1 MPEDDLDMSTFMGAF
16 KEESQELVATV
27 TEGLLKL
34 EQTPDDTERLKEIAR
49 AVHTL
54 KGNARLM
61 GLDKINQL
69 THRLENMLVAM
80 RDGQLPFTPAAADL
94 VLDTLDLVSTA
105 SNNACETGQEGI
117 EIETICDRI
126 DQAAQGS
133 PASSEANKSEATA
146 EPEQGTLQE
155 VPDSPQPQTEDDAAA
170 SPVSAAEPA
179 ERGGTPVKKKTAKGT
194 GGRART
200 KRSRKKATTKTD
212 SQATEGTGSEKH
224 APRKKSKTAPVAP
237 TPQAATVPESKP
249 DKATPPDAVPSTTT
263 ESRRAPTAETIRV
276 DTGKLDGLANA
287 AGEMIM
293 NLIKFEAKADSVRQ
307 IVGMAKQ
314 HVRVWQQLR
323 DELTP
328 SLGTLIAASGD
339 GVNPAELEQLIN
351 RCDNTGASVLTEL
364 ERLSQQLNEDVMRV
378 GTTTRMIEEDVL
390 SIRMHPVSTLFN
402 TFPRAVRDMARE
414 LGKLVDLI
422 VEGGDT
428 ELDRKILE
436 AIRDPL
442 LHLVRNAVYH
452 GIESAEER
460 ERMEKEPKAVVRLS
474 AWQQGDQVFIQVADD
489 GRGIDPAK
497 VREAAVSKGL
507 IDQSTAET
515 LTRDDCLRLI
525 FEPGFSTAATI
536 SDISGRGVGMDV
548 VKVRVEEMHGEVR
561 VESTVGAGTAVIL
574 ALPLTLAISRAI
586 LIRTHDRTFA
596 IPTASI
602 ETTVK
607 VTSKEIKSVEGKEA
621 IIVRNATVPIFP
633 LSQILGMDASSGRDG
648 DIALHILVIS
658 HSQQRV
664 GFIVDELIGEQ
675 EIVVRPLG
683 APLKKVKNVAGAATL
698 GSGEVV
704 VVLHVPDIVAAAR
717 GAVLKPTSR
726 DHSKSLPAS
735 RRKTVLV
742 VEDSLTA
749 RELEKSMFQA
759 VGYEV
764 QTAIDGV
771 EGLERLAEGTVDLI
785 VTDIQMPRMD
795 GFAMIRH
802 VKSDD
807 RYRNIPVIIVTTR
820 SDEADRRRGLELGA
834 DAYLAKSSLSQSD
847 LLENTRRLIG

>member
-1 MPEDDLDMSTFMGAF
+1 MPDDDLDMSTFMGAF
-16 KEESQELVATV
+16 KEESQELIATV
-27 TEGLLKL
+27 TEGLLQL
-34 EQTPDDTERLKEIAR
+34 EQAPDDAEKLKEIAR

-61 GLDKINQL
+61 GLDTINQL
-69 THRLENMLVAM
+69 SHRLENMLVAM
-80 RDGQLPFTPAAADL
+80 RDGQLAFTPTAADL
-94 VLDTLDLVSTA
+94 VLETLDLVSTA
-105 SNNACETGQEGI
+105 TNNACETGQEGI

-126 DQAAQGS
+126 DRAAQGALA
-133 PASSEANKSEATA
+133 PAG
-146 EPEQGTLQE
+146 QGG
-155 VPDSPQPQTEDDAAA
+155 AA
-170 SPVSAAEPA
+170 
-179 ERGGTPVKKKTAKGT
+179 VKKKTAKGT
-194 GGRART
+194 GGRTRA
-200 KRSRKKATTKTD
+200 KRSRKKSTI
-212 SQATEGTGSEKH
+212 GTGSKPTEDA
-224 APRKKSKTAPVAP
+224 APDEQLAQKAGKTAPVAP
-237 TPQAATVPESKP
+237 TPRAATVPESKP
-249 DKATPPDAVPSTTT
+249 GEATQSEDLPPTTT
-263 ESRRAPTAETIRV
+263 EARRAPTAETIRV
-276 DTGKLDGLANA
+276 DTGKLESLGNV

-314 HVRVWQQLR
+314 HVRAWQQLR

-328 SLGTLIAASGD
+328 ALGTLIAGSADAVS
-339 GVNPAELEQLIN
+339 PAELEQLIN
-351 RCDNTGASVLTEL
+351 RCDNTSASVLTEL
-364 ERLSQQLNEDVMRV
+364 ERFSQQLNEDVMRV

-414 LGKLVDLI
+414 LGKPVDLT

-436 AIRDPL
+436 TIRDPL

-452 GIESAEER
+452 GIESDEER
-460 ERMEKEPKAVVRLS
+460 DRTGKQPKGVIRLS

-489 GRGIDPAK
+489 GRGIDPAR
-497 VREAAVSKGL
+497 VRDAAVSKGL
-507 IDQSTAET
+507 VDSSAAET

-525 FEPGFSTAATI
+525 FEPGFSTAATV

-561 VESTVGAGTAVIL
+561 VESTIGAGTAVIL

-586 LIRTHDRTFA
+586 LLRVQGRTFA

-607 VTSKEIKSVEGKEA
+607 VTPKEIKSIEGKEA

-633 LSQILGMDASSGRDG
+633 LSQILGMNSSSGTTNG
-648 DIALHILVIS
+648 NGLHVLVIS

-664 GFIVDELIGEQ
+664 GFVVDELIGEQ

-683 APLKKVKNVAGAATL
+683 APLEKVKNVAGAATL

-717 GAVLKPTSR
+717 GAVLKPTTR
-726 DHSKSLPAS
+726 DGAKSQAAS
-735 RRKTVLV
+735 RRKRVLV

-749 RELEKSMFQA
+749 RELEKSMLQA

-764 QTAIDGV
+764 RTAVDGV
-771 EGLERLAEGTVDLI
+771 EGLEKLAQGTVDLI

-795 GFAMIRH
+795 GFSMIRR

-807 RYRNIPVIIVTTR
+807 RFRNIPVIIVTTR

-834 DAYLAKSSLSQSD
+834 DAYLAKSSLSPTD